1 MLNNNIMV
9 NQIIASAHLMLE
21 NKDFEPINKYNKHLM
36 DVQHMCLHHPLLM
49 REIPAEDAGD
59 VGIAF
64 LYLLDLTGE
73 EYISVFPTYASISFF
88 FLQKCLYRGYDTM
101 KLCEYNRYI
110 TNMIKLMNIGAR
122 TFCHTVAR
130 AYNIEPDNYINF
142 VNWQHLPSYVKM
154 VLLMEYSYFK
164 DMMKHLIESDN
175 VMTSYT
181 SVSKEARLRYNF
193 LAECASNCY
202 FDDIFNDGA
211 LDNWQILEKAE
222 IVKKTVFN
230 YVNAKIE
237 VGDYIFR

>member
-1 MLNNNIMV
+1 MEPRV
-9 NQIIASAHLMLE
+9 RDIINSAHLMLE
-21 NKDFEPINKYNKHLM
+21 NQEFEPINKYNRHLM
-36 DVQHMCLHHPLLM
+36 NVQHLCLHNPMLM

-73 EYISVFPTYASISFF
+73 EYINVFPTYASISFY

-101 KLCEYNRYI
+101 KLGEHDHYI

-122 TFCHTVAR
+122 PFCHTIAR
-130 AYNIEPDNYINF
+130 TYNIEPNNYINF
-142 VNWQHLPSYVKM
+142 ANWQHLPSYVKM

-175 VMTSYT
+175 VLTSYT
-181 SVSKEARLRYNF
+181 SVSEEARLRYNF
-193 LAECASNCY
+193 LTECASNGY
-202 FDDIFNDGA
+202 FYDIFNEGP

-222 IVKKTVFN
+222 KVKKKVFN
-230 YVNAKIE
+230 YVNSKIE
-237 VGDYIFR
+237 VGDYVFR